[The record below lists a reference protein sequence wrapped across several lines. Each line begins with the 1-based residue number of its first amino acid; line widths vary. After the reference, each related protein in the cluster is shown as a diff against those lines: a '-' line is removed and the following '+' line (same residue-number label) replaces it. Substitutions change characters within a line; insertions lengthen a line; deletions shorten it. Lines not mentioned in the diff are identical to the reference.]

1 MEDFAV
7 PGMSE
12 YYLHFPEM
20 NSDPPET
27 KTKVDSI
34 IQTKRGDV
42 RAF

>member
-1 MEDFAV
+1 MEDFEV

-34 IQTKRGDV
+34 NLYKLKEV
-42 RAF
+42 M